1 MLCCCNYRVVQ
12 RCSSHPPRAGG
23 KKTKLDPRGS
33 GQEFAGRSGRPGELG
48 KGGDS
53 AFRPRE
59 ARERQQIRASGKAF
73 VRSTKSSCALHG
85 FASDVC
91 WRVSRGPPLPSP
103 GRRAPTSLFPPA
115 RSSITFPPDQA
126 APAAWS
132 KAPQGI
138 PPAVTHNHPPTSSPL
153 SHPPICPDQRPAVR
167 WSKRPR
173 RVSEDSAARRPLIK
187 TPPQGLRRFS
197 GPPSAGQKPP
207 EGPKG
212 SLDPLGGQKSPLARN
227 SARKKLLTTTLKSPI
242 IFSAHQVRIASRGR
256 AVW

>member
-1 MLCCCNYRVVQ
+1 MDLLPFQLPLVPCTLRYPAKRNPRLRARVAGRWLCCCDDRVVK
-12 RCSSHPPRAGG
+12 RYAAHPPRAGG
-23 KKTKLDPRGS
+23 PTTKLDLASS

-48 KGGDS
+48 QGGDS

-91 WRVSRGPPLPSP
+91 WRVSRGTPLPSP
-103 GRRAPTSLFPPA
+103 GRHVPTSLLPPA

-138 PPAVTHNHPPTSSPL
+138 PPAVTHPPSSYLQPAFPPTHLP
-153 SHPPICPDQRPAVR
+153 
-167 WSKRPR
+167 
-173 RVSEDSAARRPLIK
+173 
-187 TPPQGLRRFS
+187 
-197 GPPSAGQKPP
+197 
-207 EGPKG
+207 
-212 SLDPLGGQKSPLARN
+212 
-227 SARKKLLTTTLKSPI
+227 
-242 IFSAHQVRIASRGR
+242 
-256 AVW
+256 